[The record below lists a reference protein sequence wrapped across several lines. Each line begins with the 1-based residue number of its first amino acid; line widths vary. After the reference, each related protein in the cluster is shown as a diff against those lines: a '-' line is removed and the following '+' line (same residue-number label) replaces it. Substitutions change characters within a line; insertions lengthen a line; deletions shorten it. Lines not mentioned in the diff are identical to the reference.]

1 MNIDDRLLKQFD
13 FILEIDKEKQIMRQT
28 LLSDASRFENDSE
41 HAWHMAVMCF
51 LLSEY
56 SNEKIDVLKTIKMI
70 LIHDIVEIDS
80 GDTYAY
86 DEVGK
91 ATQHQRELKAA
102 QRLFHILPEDQANE
116 LYSLWIEF
124 EEQNTPEAR
133 FAKAMDNIQPNLL
146 NNATEG
152 KMWIKNKIK
161 LSQVLKRN
169 QPTQNGSDKLWDF
182 QYNCLIKPN
191 VDKNRIINDM
201 DI

>member
-1 MNIDDRLLKQFD
+1 MIDNRLKKQFD

-91 ATQHQRELKAA
+91 ATQHKRNPRLPTDFLIFYLKIR
-102 QRLFHILPEDQANE
+102 QKNSIRFGW
-116 LYSLWIEF
+116 SL
-124 EEQNTPEAR
+124 
-133 FAKAMDNIQPNLL
+133 
-146 NNATEG
+146 
-152 KMWIKNKIK
+152 KNKIRLRQDLQK
-161 LSQVLKRN
+161 QW
-169 QPTQNGSDKLWDF
+169 TT
-182 QYNCLIKPN
+182 YNPIFSIMQLRAECG
-191 VDKNRIINDM
+191 
-201 DI
+201 

>member
-1 MNIDDRLLKQFD
+1 MLIDDRLQKQFD

-91 ATQHQRELKAA
+91 ATQHERELKAA
-102 QRLFHILPEDQANE
+102 DRLFNLLPEDQAKE
-116 LYSLWIEF
+116 LYSLWMEF
-124 EEQNTPEAR
+124 EEQNTPESR

-152 KMWIKNKIK
+152 RMWVKNNIR

-169 QPTQNGSDKLWDF
+169 QLTQNGSAKLWDF

-191 VDKNRIINDM
+191 VDSNKIINDL
-201 DI
+201 D

>member
-1 MNIDDRLLKQFD
+1 MIDNRLKKQFD

-91 ATQHQRELKAA
+91 ATQHKRELKAA
-102 QRLFHILPEDQANE
+102 DRLFNLLPEDQAKE
-116 LYSLWIEF
+116 LYSLWMEF

-152 KMWIKNKIK
+152 RMWVKNNIK

-169 QPTQNGSDKLWDF
+169 QTTQNGSDKLWDY
-182 QYNCLIKPN
+182 QYNYLIKPN
-191 VDKNRIINDM
+191 VDSNKIIDDM
-201 DI
+201 D